1 LIVTTHRTLPSE
13 VEPDRLAD
21 LIADCAQLPRRFI
34 DLTVQ
39 RPLRR
44 VLRVPDQRESLTIPA
59 TTASMTDG
67 MDEYGF

>member
-1 LIVTTHRTLPSE
+1 MTTHRTLPSE

-39 RPLRR
+39 RPIRR
-44 VLRVPDQRESLTIPA
+44 VLRLPDQRESVAIPQ
-59 TTASMTDG
+59 TTASMIDG
-67 MDEYGF
+67 MGDYGC